1 VTSAPEPRR
10 LFLTV
15 LAAAL
20 LLQAAWILALPAF
33 SGSDEFDHVY
43 KAESVA
49 HGQVLDDGATEAGH
63 GRLLAVPEDV
73 VSAATAMCESYDYTG
88 RDNCH
93 PGEEVAPGLVSVAS
107 GAATYNPTYYAVVGL
122 LAQPFDGAASDFA
135 MRAYTAII
143 AALLLSWA
151 AVVTSAWARNAWPL
165 VSLLVAVTPVLVYS
179 TSVASPNGVGYAA
192 GCLLWAAGL
201 GLVEGPRRPRVLA
214 LTIGALVLM
223 ATHTTGVLWLAVI
236 AVVIALLQPL
246 SSWRAL
252 YLQAQRPL
260 TGAATVVCAG
270 GLACVAWVL
279 LAKTNAVA
287 MTGVAEVRVPVAE
300 LVSAQLVWALQTIG
314 AFPLRNDAAP
324 TVVYVLW
331 LLPFLVVIALGLRR
345 ASMRVRLAGAML
357 LTAWIAVPMTL
368 TLVSYAAEG
377 LAWQG
382 RYALP
387 LAVGFPALAGLALHR
402 GTRGPSRRL
411 CAVTVALCAL
421 AQVVSCLDVAWGE
434 TDKGIVPTFA
444 GTGPGAIA
452 LIAVLAIAG
461 ALAPALL
468 LRPGRHPRHDAQS
481 MPPARL
487 GVL

>member
-1 VTSAPEPRR
+1 VIAAPEQRR

-15 LAAAL
+15 LAATI

-49 HGQVLDDGATEAGH
+49 HGQLLDDGATATGH

-73 VSAATAMCESYDYTG
+73 VTAATDMCESYKYTG

-93 PGEEVAPGLVSVAS
+93 PGEEEANGLVSVAS

-135 MRAYTAII
+135 MRACTAIL
-143 AALLLSWA
+143 AALLLAWA
-151 AVVTSAWARNAWPL
+151 SVVTSSWARNAWPL
-165 VSLLVAVTPVLVYS
+165 VGLLVAVTPVLLYS
-179 TSVASPNGVGYAA
+179 TAVTSPNGVGYAA
-192 GCLLWAAGL
+192 ACLLWAAGL
-201 GLVEGPRRPRVLA
+201 GLVETPKRPHVAA
-214 LTIGALVLM
+214 LTTAALVVM

-236 AVVIALLQPL
+236 TVVIALLQPP

-252 YLQAQRPL
+252 CLQAQRPL
-260 TGAATVVCAG
+260 TVAAAVVCVG
-270 GLACVAWVL
+270 GLACVSWIL

-287 MTGVAEVRVPVAE
+287 VTGMGSGQAPVGDLVVA
-300 LVSAQLVWALQTIG
+300 QFVWALQTVA
-314 AFPLRNDAAP
+314 AFPLRNESAP
-324 TVVYVLW
+324 VVVYVLW
-331 LLPFLVVIALGLRR
+331 LLPFIALLAVGFRR
-345 ASMRVRLAGAML
+345 ATMRVRVVGTALLA
-357 LTAWIAVPMTL
+357 AWIAVPMTL

-387 LAVGFPALAGLALHR
+387 LAVGLPALAGLALHR
-402 GTRGPSRRL
+402 HARGPGRRG
-411 CAVTVALCAL
+411 CATTIVLCAL
-421 AQVVSCLDVAWGE
+421 AQTVSCVCVALRE

-444 GTGPGAIA
+444 GSGPAAIA
-452 LIAVLAIAG
+452 LIFLLALTG
-461 ALAPALL
+461 AMLPLLL
-468 LRPGRHPRHDAQS
+468 LRRDPFQHFPSEA
-481 MPPARL
+481 ARPVTI
-487 GVL
+487 GV